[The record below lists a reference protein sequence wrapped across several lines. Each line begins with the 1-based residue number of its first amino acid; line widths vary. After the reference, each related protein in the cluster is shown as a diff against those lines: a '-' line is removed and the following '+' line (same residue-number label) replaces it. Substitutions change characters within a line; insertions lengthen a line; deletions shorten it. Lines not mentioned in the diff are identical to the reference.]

1 MSAMGSHTNKMSQ
14 KKDRPQIIKLNKALE
29 LAQKWVN
36 DMTEPAEDEHFEI
49 QSRPARLGLGAKV
62 PRPSKFVPSD
72 DPLERKLH
80 YKLDAGRRAA
90 AKIAEESAAAT
101 ASAASDDDD
110 DEDLDSR
117 TKAFEKK
124 RPAAPVT
131 PSLGGKKRKKMFSQ
145 EIKACGKVVGTNIPH
160 FPNQSYGL
168 FSAKEDLL
176 LIGEMLLLILWIWMH
191 IYDWL
196 SNCLNQKVGWFSAWT
211 ISQIVSIRVPVLDMS
226 LVTIWSKVGGNGSG
240 RRCQ

>member
-1 MSAMGSHTNKMSQ
+1 MSATGSHTNKTSQ

-29 LAQKWVN
+29 LAKKWVN

-90 AKIAEESAAAT
+90 AKIAEESAAA
-101 ASAASDDDD
+101 SAASDDDD

-131 PSLGGKKRKKMFSQ
+131 PSLGGKKRKK
-145 EIKACGKVVGTNIPH
+145 VNHNT
-160 FPNQSYGL
+160 
-168 FSAKEDLL
+168 
-176 LIGEMLLLILWIWMH
+176 
-191 IYDWL
+191 
-196 SNCLNQKVGWFSAWT
+196 
-211 ISQIVSIRVPVLDMS
+211 
-226 LVTIWSKVGGNGSG
+226 LVRS
-240 RRCQ
+240 

>member
-1 MSAMGSHTNKMSQ
+1 MGSHTNKTSQ
-14 KKDRPQIIKLNKALE
+14 KKDRLQIVKLNKALE
-29 LAQKWVN
+29 LAKKWVN

-90 AKIAEESAAAT
+90 AKIAESAA

-124 RPAAPVT
+124 RPAAPVS
-131 PSLGGKKRKKMFSQ
+131 PSLGGKKRKK
-145 EIKACGKVVGTNIPH
+145 VNRNT
-160 FPNQSYGL
+160 
-168 FSAKEDLL
+168 
-176 LIGEMLLLILWIWMH
+176 
-191 IYDWL
+191 
-196 SNCLNQKVGWFSAWT
+196 
-211 ISQIVSIRVPVLDMS
+211 
-226 LVTIWSKVGGNGSG
+226 LVRS
-240 RRCQ
+240 

>member
-1 MSAMGSHTNKMSQ
+1 MSATGSHTNKTSQ

-29 LAQKWVN
+29 LAKKWVN

-49 QSRPARLGLGAKV
+49 QSRPARQ
-62 PRPSKFVPSD
+62 
-72 DPLERKLH
+72 RKLH

-90 AKIAEESAAAT
+90 AKIAEESAA

-131 PSLGGKKRKKMFSQ
+131 PSLGGKKRKKLTKLQSQ
-145 EIKACGKVVGTNIPH
+145 FILDPGYSRI
-160 FPNQSYGL
+160 
-168 FSAKEDLL
+168 AKEDLL
-176 LIGEMLLLILWIWMH
+176 LIGEMLLLNLWMH
-191 IYDWL
+191 IYDLL
-196 SNCLNQKVGWFSAWT
+196 SNCLNQKMKESKPSGFISSTMVGLVSST
-211 ISQIVSIRVPVLDMS
+211 SSSSTRLSEIIGIELGGCISESGLLSETDGRL
-226 LVTIWSKVGGNGSG
+226 SKLGAT
-240 RRCQ
+240 

>member
-1 MSAMGSHTNKMSQ
+1 MSILKYRVDLQGK
-14 KKDRPQIIKLNKALE
+14 
-29 LAQKWVN
+29 
-36 DMTEPAEDEHFEI
+36 
-49 QSRPARLGLGAKV
+49 LGLGAKV

-90 AKIAEESAAAT
+90 AKIAEESTA

-131 PSLGGKKRKKMFSQ
+131 PSLGGKKRKK
-145 EIKACGKVVGTNIPH
+145 VNHNT
-160 FPNQSYGL
+160 
-168 FSAKEDLL
+168 
-176 LIGEMLLLILWIWMH
+176 
-191 IYDWL
+191 
-196 SNCLNQKVGWFSAWT
+196 
-211 ISQIVSIRVPVLDMS
+211 
-226 LVTIWSKVGGNGSG
+226 LVRS
-240 RRCQ
+240 

>member
-14 KKDRPQIIKLNKALE
+14 KKDRPEIIKLNKALE

-49 QSRPARLGLGAKV
+49 QSRPARQVLFIYLFWGERSIIIFIGFLRLGLGAKV

-90 AKIAEESAAAT
+90 AKIAEESAAA

-131 PSLGGKKRKKMFSQ
+131 PSLGGKKRKK
-145 EIKACGKVVGTNIPH
+145 VNHNTP
-160 FPNQSYGL
+160 
-168 FSAKEDLL
+168 
-176 LIGEMLLLILWIWMH
+176 
-191 IYDWL
+191 
-196 SNCLNQKVGWFSAWT
+196 
-211 ISQIVSIRVPVLDMS
+211 
-226 LVTIWSKVGGNGSG
+226 G
-240 RRCQ
+240 RS